1 MKVKTAMTFGG
12 PELIIVLII
21 VILLF
26 GVNRIGKIGKELG
39 QGIRE
44 FRKGVT
50 GENETTDEA
59 DNVATRNP

>member
-12 PELIIVLII
+12 PELLIVLII

-50 GENETTDEA
+50 GEDETTDKT
-59 DNVATRNP
+59 DDVATRNS

>member
-1 MKVKTAMTFGG
+1 MTFGG
-12 PELIIVLII
+12 PELLIVLII

-50 GENETTDEA
+50 GEDETTDKT
-59 DNVATRNP
+59 DDVATRNS

>member
-1 MKVKTAMTFGG
+1 MTFGG
-12 PELIIVLII
+12 PELIIILII

>member
-1 MKVKTAMTFGG
+1 MTFGG

>member
-1 MKVKTAMTFGG
+1 MKTAMTFGG

>member
-1 MKVKTAMTFGG
+1 MTFGG
-12 PELIIVLII
+12 PELLIVLII

-44 FRKGVT
+44 VRKGVT